1 MSAVRS
7 VRGGVEREVW
17 GSHLGSLL
25 YAHILRRA
33 RSAPHDDADARRVV
47 VAAAAAAAAARL
59 ALQEAKSAV
68 FFRANLEQFSMRRR
82 AALAEAGAG
91 WPPFFCRR
99 VEDL

>member
-33 RSAPHDDADARRVV
+33 RSAPHDDADAGRVV
-47 VAAAAAAAAARL
+47 VAAAAARL